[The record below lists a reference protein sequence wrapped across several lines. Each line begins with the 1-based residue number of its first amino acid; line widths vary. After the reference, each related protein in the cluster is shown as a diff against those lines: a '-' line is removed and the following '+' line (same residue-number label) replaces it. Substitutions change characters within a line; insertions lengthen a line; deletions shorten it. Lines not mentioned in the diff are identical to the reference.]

1 MGGRWAIGFGEFI
14 RQRATER
21 PERRLGD
28 IFGASL
34 RRQGTHHLRSRC
46 RSTAVPD
53 GDAVERQRHH
63 GRSGDADRGGIA
75 LLFPPI
81 PLLILLVG
89 RGFSGALA
97 SCPSPVFPHALL
109 PLARSIRR
117 SGIVQPSTT

>member
-63 GRSGDADRGGIA
+63 GRSGDADRGGGA
-75 LLFPPI
+75 PLFLTPFLLFLVLGMALYGWVYAFPT
-81 PLLILLVG
+81 LLTLHTLS
-89 RGFSGALA
+89 R
-97 SCPSPVFPHALL
+97 P
-109 PLARSIRR
+109 R
-117 SGIVQPSTT
+117 